1 MIHLSVPVGQVT
13 EACCPITLQGWPSL
27 STLCLL
33 RRQKVRGGEG
43 AGRRGQSEPQEDM
56 GQDGAQHTGL
66 AEFGNKSV
74 STEREGV
81 AKMTSQLRKGLDWGR
96 LWVKGAPRRQGGSPG
111 RGPAGSRR

>member
-27 STLCLL
+27 S
-33 RRQKVRGGEG
+33 REG